1 MQVKDIK
8 ILNKFDFYQLFTNF
22 AIKYIKFSLKGFF
35 VLYNAVDIQ
44 KILPHR
50 YPFLLL
56 DRVTELIAGKHI
68 EGFKNVSISEPV
80 FQGHFPD
87 HPIYPGVMII
97 EGMAQAGGILAFKSM
112 DNASQEEINN
122 KVVYFMSI
130 DKAKFRTPVVPGDQ
144 LIYKIDV
151 IRNKGV
157 VWQLD
162 AKAYVDDKLVAQ
174 AELKAMIVD
183 KNKV

>member
-1 MQVKDIK
+1 
-8 ILNKFDFYQLFTNF
+8 
-22 AIKYIKFSLKGFF
+22 
-35 VLYNAVDIQ
+35 VLYNVVEIQ

-50 YPFLLL
+50 YPFLLV
-56 DRVTELIAGKHI
+56 DRITKLTVGEYI
-68 EGFKNVSISEPV
+68 EGYKNVSISEPV

-97 EGMAQAGGILAFKSM
+97 EGMAQAGGVLAFKSM
-112 DNASQEEINN
+112 NNTSQEEIEN

-130 DKAKFRTPVVPGDQ
+130 DKAKFRAPVTPGDQ
-144 LIYKIDV
+144 LVYKINV
-151 IRNKGV
+151 IKCRGA

-162 AKAYVDDKLVAQ
+162 AKAYVDDKVVAQ

-183 KNKV
+183 K

>member
-1 MQVKDIK
+1 M
-8 ILNKFDFYQLFTNF
+8 
-22 AIKYIKFSLKGFF
+22 
-35 VLYNAVDIQ
+35 LYNVVEIQ

-50 YPFLLL
+50 YPFLLV
-56 DRVTELIAGKHI
+56 DRITDLKQGEFI
-68 EGFKNVSISEPV
+68 EGYKNVSISEPV

-97 EGMAQAGGILAFKSM
+97 EGMAQAGGVLAFKSM
-112 DNASQEEINN
+112 DNASQEEIEN

-130 DKAKFRTPVVPGDQ
+130 DKAKFRAPVTPGDK
-144 LIYKIDV
+144 LIYKINV
-151 IRNKGV
+151 IKNKGA

-162 AKAYVDDKLVAQ
+162 AKAYVDDKVVAQ

-183 KNKV
+183 K

>member
-1 MQVKDIK
+1 M
-8 ILNKFDFYQLFTNF
+8 
-22 AIKYIKFSLKGFF
+22 
-35 VLYNAVDIQ
+35 LYDVVEIQ

-56 DRVTELIAGKHI
+56 DRVTKLEKGVSIVGY
-68 EGFKNVSISEPV
+68 KNVSISEPV

-97 EGMAQAGGILAFKSM
+97 EGMAQAGGVLAFKS
-112 DNASQEEINN
+112 SSEEDQDDMSN

-130 DKAKFRTPVVPGDQ
+130 DKAKFRSPVTPGDQ
-144 LIYKIDV
+144 LVYKLTV
-151 IRNKGV
+151 IKQRGAI
-157 VWQLD
+157 WQLD

-183 KNKV
+183 K